1 MQIWV
6 DADACPSEPKDV
18 LFKAARRIGLPLTLV
33 ANQYMDYPRSDLIRF
48 ELVKHG
54 ADAADKR
61 IVELVEPNDLVV
73 TADIPLA
80 ADVIAK
86 GGLVIDPRGELLDKD
101 NIGSRLATRNF
112 LEEFRAAGM
121 QTGGPAPYSAK
132 DKQNFANQLD
142 KLLAKLLRP
151 Q

>member
-1 MQIWV
+1 MLIWV
-6 DADACPSEPKDV
+6 DADACPSEAKEV
-18 LFKAARRIGLPLTLV
+18 LFRAVRRIGIPLTLV
-33 ANQYMDYPRSDLIRF
+33 ANQPMNYPRSDYIRF
-48 ELVKHG
+48 ELAKWG

-61 IVELVEPNDLVV
+61 IVELMEAEDLVV

-86 GGLVIDPRGELLDKD
+86 GGFVIDPRGELLDND

-121 QTGGPAPYSAK
+121 QTGGPAPYSPK
-132 DKQNFANQLD
+132 DKQNFANALD
-142 KLLAKLLRP
+142 KLLTRLLRMP
-151 Q
+151 

>member
-1 MQIWV
+1 ME
-6 DADACPSEPKDV
+6 A
-18 LFKAARRIGLPLTLV
+18 
-33 ANQYMDYPRSDLIRF
+33 
-48 ELVKHG
+48 
-54 ADAADKR
+54 
-61 IVELVEPNDLVV
+61 NDLVV
-73 TADIPLA
+73 TADVPLS

-86 GGLVIDPRGELLDKD
+86 GGLVIDPRGELLDKN

-112 LEEFRAAGM
+112 LEEFRAAGVQM
-121 QTGGPAPYSAK
+121 GGPAPYSAK